1 MTLAPVDR
9 EARREGSDPAEL
21 LIKEARQKARRRRL
35 RLGVFL
41 LAIVV
46 LAATLISVLT
56 GPTSSHRPTKAG
68 TGDALGAKYTLNSV
82 ANLAG
87 SNTLTASGSRIW
99 VTINRESPTKNF
111 FAVTELNASDGS
123 LVRVIKDKGTK
134 PLGNEKNGPSG
145 DLTEPQT
152 VTVSGSHLWVTDDQ
166 YGKVAE
172 FNSNNGSL
180 VRVIDAT
187 PDGFED
193 PGSVAVSG
201 GHAWVANNQDGA
213 DSVVELNANDGSLVK
228 VLRSK
233 SYGFSH
239 PTFIAAS
246 DGRVYVLNGDGDSV
260 TEMNARTGALIRVI
274 NARAGCCA
282 YSNSTFEWAEPV
294 EFAVSGSHLWL
305 ADEHAYAN
313 GGEQVSSIVELNAY
327 SGSLE
332 RVIKLNRSG
341 ITNVQAMAISG
352 GHVWLQED
360 GNSIRELNAGSGSLV
375 RTINTKLDPKGFNSS
390 DGLAVGDGYVY
401 VLNIYSGQKGSVTV
415 ISATSGKIVRVIQ

>member
-1 MTLAPVDR
+1 MIIAPT
-9 EARREGSDPAEL
+9 EQNAPNEGSDPAEL
-21 LIKEARQKARRRRL
+21 LIKEARQKARKRRL

-46 LAATLISVLT
+46 LAAAVIAVLT
-56 GPTSSHRPTKAG
+56 GPTSTHRPTKAG

-99 VTINRESPTKNF
+99 VTINRESPMKNF

-123 LVRVIKDKGTK
+123 LVRVIQDKGTK
-134 PLGNEKNGPSG
+134 PLGNEKHGRSG

-172 FNSNNGSL
+172 FDSNNGSL

-213 DSVVELNANDGSLVK
+213 NSVVELNANDGSLGTAVDL
-228 VLRSK
+228 V
-233 SYGFSH
+233 
-239 PTFIAAS
+239 
-246 DGRVYVLNGDGDSV
+246 DSFGV
-260 TEMNARTGALIRVI
+260 
-274 NARAGCCA
+274 
-282 YSNSTFEWAEPV
+282 
-294 EFAVSGSHLWL
+294 
-305 ADEHAYAN
+305 
-313 GGEQVSSIVELNAY
+313 
-327 SGSLE
+327 
-332 RVIKLNRSG
+332 
-341 ITNVQAMAISG
+341 
-352 GHVWLQED
+352 
-360 GNSIRELNAGSGSLV
+360 
-375 RTINTKLDPKGFNSS
+375 
-390 DGLAVGDGYVY
+390 
-401 VLNIYSGQKGSVTV
+401 
-415 ISATSGKIVRVIQ
+415 

>member
-1 MTLAPVDR
+1 MIITPIEHNAPN
-9 EARREGSDPAEL
+9 EGSDPAEL
-21 LIKEARQKARRRRL
+21 LIKEARQKARKRRL

-41 LAIVV
+41 LAVV
-46 LAATLISVLT
+46 MLAATLVTVLT
-56 GPTSSHRPTKAG
+56 GPTNSHRPTKAG
-68 TGDALGAKYTLNSV
+68 NGDALGAKYPLNSV
-82 ANLAG
+82 ADLAG

-99 VTINRESPTKNF
+99 VTINRESATKNF
-111 FAVTELNASDGS
+111 FAVVELNASDGS
-123 LVRVIKDKGTK
+123 LVRVIKDKGTE
-134 PLGNEKNGPSG
+134 PLGNEKHGRSG

-172 FNSNNGSL
+172 FDSNNGSL
-180 VRVIDAT
+180 VRVIDAS

-201 GHAWVANNQDGA
+201 GHAWVANNEDGA
-213 DSVVELNANDGSLVK
+213 NSVVELNANDGSLVK
-228 VLRSK
+228 DLKSK
-233 SYGFSH
+233 TYGFSH

-246 DGRVYVLNGDGDSV
+246 DGRVYVLNSDGNSV
-260 TEMNARTGALIRVI
+260 TEVNARTGGLIRTMS
-274 NARAGCCA
+274 ARAGCCA
-282 YSNSTFEWAEPV
+282 FSNSTFEWAEPV
-294 EFAVSGSHLWL
+294 ALAVSGSHLWI

-313 GGEQVSSIVELNAY
+313 GGEQVSSVVELNAY

-341 ITNVQAMAISG
+341 ITNVRAMAISG
-352 GHVWLQED
+352 SHVWLQEG
-360 GNSIRELNAGSGSLV
+360 GNSTRELNASNGSFV